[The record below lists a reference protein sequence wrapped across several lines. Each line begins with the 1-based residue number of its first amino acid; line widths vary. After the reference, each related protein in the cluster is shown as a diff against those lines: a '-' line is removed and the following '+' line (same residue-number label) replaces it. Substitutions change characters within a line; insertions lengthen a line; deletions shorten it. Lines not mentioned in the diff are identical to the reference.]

1 MAVIIEMAYGK
12 KLGLPEYSSHN
23 FNVSLK
29 VEVASLEDIHAE
41 VERVYRIL
49 QTSVDEQIVNP
60 GFVPGHERPA
70 ASNAPRSDA
79 WQCSDQQK
87 ELILKIVDENQL
99 DRNDVD
105 QLARDRFGR
114 GVTQLNKLEASG
126 LIEELFQRAGNAR
139 PGGSRNRP
147 PQRRAA

>member
-1 MAVIIEMAYGK
+1 MLPAIIPNP
-12 KLGLPEYSSHN
+12 LPNQEIPHGRHHRNGIRQEARTARVLSSHN

-70 ASNAPRSDA
+70 ASNAPRA
-79 WQCSDQQK
+79 PTPGT
-87 ELILKIVDENQL
+87 
-99 DRNDVD
+99 
-105 QLARDRFGR
+105 ARTG
-114 GVTQLNKLEASG
+114 SG
-126 LIEELFQRAGNAR
+126 
-139 PGGSRNRP
+139 S
-147 PQRRAA
+147 

>member
-23 FNVSLK
+23 FIAMLK

-49 QTSVDEQIVNP
+49 QTSVDQQIVNP

-79 WQCSDQQK
+79 WHCSDKQK
-87 ELILKIVDENQL
+87 ELILKIVDEHKL
-99 DRNDVD
+99 GRNDVD

-139 PGGSRNRP
+139 PGGGRNRP